1 MIPEASPVPEGIP
14 LADSSSSHQATEAE
28 SDSGL
33 PEEGFD
39 AFDQAR
45 SSADP
50 VGDLGD
56 LDLSEADFLLAGTAS
71 QAEMGLKRRP
81 PTSLFDLIEGQSG
94 KEAPGKSQSK
104 PPPPSPQPQPVQTM
118 SSPARSRTPS
128 PRPKHPAS
136 PQSTLPPRP
145 EPTDSKRKRSFKGK
159 EPMDE
164 GKSHTPQE
172 EGEAPRVQKQ
182 LKIGPQGQ
190 GKEIDAQSAPEA
202 WLPAPM
208 LHREPLMENASLRD
222 FRGGEGAYV
231 ADALERALLLP
242 TDMKKLKNT
251 RSQEVFLSMKR
262 YLAMVRLLIL
272 VTPSIFVPQFP
283 IHSVLVPI
291 GRPSRPLIGWRMRL
305 RSRASPSRP
314 NVISVWM
321 LLAPLRTLR
330 LISLRPGR
338 I

>member
-1 MIPEASPVPEGIP
+1 
-14 LADSSSSHQATEAE
+14 
-28 SDSGL
+28 
-33 PEEGFD
+33 
-39 AFDQAR
+39 
-45 SSADP
+45 
-50 VGDLGD
+50 
-56 LDLSEADFLLAGTAS
+56 
-71 QAEMGLKRRP
+71 
-81 PTSLFDLIEGQSG
+81 
-94 KEAPGKSQSK
+94 
-104 PPPPSPQPQPVQTM
+104 
-118 SSPARSRTPS
+118 
-128 PRPKHPAS
+128 
-136 PQSTLPPRP
+136 
-145 EPTDSKRKRSFKGK
+145 
-159 EPMDE
+159 MDE

-172 EGEAPRVQKQ
+172 EGEAPRAQKQ

-242 TDMKKLKNT
+242 TDMKELKNT

-272 VTPSIFVPQFP
+272 VTPPIFVPQFP
-283 IHSVLVPI
+283 IHSVFVPI

-305 RSRASPSRP
+305 KGRSGPWRP
-314 NVISVWM
+314 NVISAWM
-321 LLAPLRTLR
+321 LLTPLRTPR
-330 LISLRPGR
+330 LTSLRPGR